1 MSEKKYLIKKLLEYP
16 EISND
21 EYISLVKQ
29 KNKLIN
35 ENHYNEI
42 DEIDKIDKKLNIH
55 IEKQMIISLIKN
67 SPVSSPI
74 ESHFRPPP
82 FFRALS

>member
-35 ENHYNEI
+35 ENHYN
-42 DEIDKIDKKLNIH
+42 EIDKIDKKLNIH

>member
-42 DEIDKIDKKLNIH
+42 DKIDKKLNIH
-55 IEKQMIISLIKN
+55 IEKQMIISLIKS
-67 SPVSSPI
+67 SPVSSPV

-82 FFRALS
+82 FSRALS

>member
-1 MSEKKYLIKKLLEYP
+1 MSEKRYLIKKLLEYP
-16 EISND
+16 EITND
-21 EYISLVKQ
+21 EYILLVKQ
-29 KNKLIN
+29 KNKLIKN
-35 ENHYNEI
+35 NNYIKDN
-42 DEIDKIDKKLNIH
+42 DIDKKIDIYN
-55 IEKQMIISLIKN
+55 EKQMIISLIKN

>member
-35 ENHYNEI
+35 ENHYNEN
-42 DEIDKIDKKLNIH
+42 DEIDKKLNIH

-67 SPVSSPI
+67 SPVSCPI

>member
-1 MSEKKYLIKKLLEYP
+1 MSDKKYLIKKLLEYP

-42 DEIDKIDKKLNIH
+42 DKIDKKLNIY

-67 SPVSSPI
+67 SPVSSPV

>member
-1 MSEKKYLIKKLLEYP
+1 MSDKKYLIKKLLEYP

-42 DEIDKIDKKLNIH
+42 DKIDKKLNIH

-67 SPVSSPI
+67 SPVSSPV